1 MSIVTRPTSR
11 LAGLALTAAIVE
23 LTLTTAYI
31 HLSLGGALFTLNAA
45 GYLALAVAVAVGAG
59 VSHPL
64 IRRFSWLP
72 RVGLGAY
79 TLVTIGAYLVIGPY
93 FDLGWVAKAI
103 EVAILTLLAADA
115 VRVYGSP
122 VGLLRAALAS
132 LSRPSAGGSIYA
144 ERT

>member
-1 MSIVTRPTSR
+1 MSIATRPTSR

-31 HLSLGGALFTLNAA
+31 HLTLGGMLFTLNAA

-59 VSHPL
+59 ASHPL

-72 RVGLGAY
+72 RVGLAAY
-79 TLVTIGAYLVIGPY
+79 TLVTISAYLVIGPY

-103 EVAILTLLAADA
+103 EIAILTLLAADV

-122 VGLLRAALAS
+122 IGLVRAALVS
-132 LSRPSAGGSIYA
+132 LPRPAGVRA
-144 ERT
+144 V